1 LSQSTH
7 LKDEQTDRRTDRILI
22 TTPCLHSMQY
32 GKKPIS
38 TNDELQKYK
47 THVKS
52 PQELQN

>member
-1 LSQSTH
+1 
-7 LKDEQTDRRTDRILI
+7 
-22 TTPCLHSMQY
+22 MQY